1 MENKST
7 KKNSIFDNPVLST
20 KIKSANVKFKEM
32 LFGYFFQ
39 GQGRR
44 GEVAGD

>member
-32 LFGYFFQ
+32 LFGYFF
-39 GQGRR
+39 GQWDFY
-44 GEVAGD
+44 ELSE